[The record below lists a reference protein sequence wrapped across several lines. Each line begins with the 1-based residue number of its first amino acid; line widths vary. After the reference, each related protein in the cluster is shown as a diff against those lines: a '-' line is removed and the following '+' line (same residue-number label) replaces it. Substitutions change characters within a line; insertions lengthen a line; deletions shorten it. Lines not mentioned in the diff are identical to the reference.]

1 MHRFFRLSFSFAFAA
16 GLGFAFPCVSFAVAT
31 ITEIMYDLPGT
42 DTGREWIEVQNT
54 GNTEISFLKWKL
66 FEANTNHGLTLFQ
79 GNATTSASG
88 FAIIADDPTKF
99 LADNPAYSGTLYKS
113 SFSLSNTGETLEL
126 KLDNA
131 NVFQATYTSGVGGAG
146 DGNSLHF
153 SNNTWQSGIPTPG
166 METENPPPAAPHIPD
181 VPNTATSTTIEE
193 ETPTPTPPPPANSG
207 GSTWVYKPHM
217 FVSALVPQK
226 AVAGAPVTFDAAAV
240 GVKKEPLP
248 NARYIWSFGDGGV
261 AEGKKA
267 QHTYH
272 YPATYTVLVDASSG
286 EWSALDKKEISI
298 AAPELTITGI
308 KEGGNGYIEVKN
320 NGQSEVDLSDWLLLA
335 GSGSFRFPRGTVIG
349 AKKAVPFPAA
359 ITGLPADSSSTVL
372 LYPNGTPV
380 VAYAEMATVSEPEP
394 LKAEEPKI
402 SAVVA
407 VSDAQT
413 PQPTPVSEPVKTEIE
428 RKTIPSSDPLP
439 IATSSTLPI
448 EVGELIGAVGVTKE
462 SGMMPWLL
470 GVVLLLVLS
479 VGGYMTALRPKP
491 EKGAGDMLRKE
502 AATYD
507 IIE

>member
-1 MHRFFRLSFSFAFAA
+1 MEKIRQALLVSLGVFLTPLFAHAA
-16 GLGFAFPCVSFAVAT
+16 SAS

-42 DTGREWIEVQNT
+42 DTGREWVEAQNT
-54 GNTEISFLKWKL
+54 GSTEISFLKWKL

-79 GNATTSASG
+79 GNATTSAGG
-88 FAIIADDPTKF
+88 FAVFADDPAKF
-99 LADNPAYSGTLYKS
+99 IADNPNYSGTVFS
-113 SFSLSNTGETLEL
+113 SNFSLSNTGETLEL
-126 KLDNA
+126 KLEGVSIA
-131 NVFQATYTSGVGGAG
+131 QATYTSGAGGAG

-153 SNNTWQSGIPTPG
+153 VSNAWQAGAPTPG
-166 METENPPPAAPHIPD
+166 TETVISPPAVPGTPD
-181 VPNTATSTTIEE
+181 VPDTATSTDAEE
-193 ETPTPTPPPPANSG
+193 ETEASASPQPANSG

-226 AVAGAPVTFDAAAV
+226 AVAGAPVLFDAVAV
-240 GVKKEPLP
+240 GLKKEPLP
-248 NARYIWSFGDGGV
+248 NARYIWSFGDGGM
-261 AEGKKA
+261 AEGKKV

-298 AAPELTITGI
+298 SAPELIITGI
-308 KEGGNGYIEVKN
+308 KEGGDGYIAVKN

-349 AKKAVPFPAA
+349 AKKAIPFPAA
-359 ITGLPADSSSTVL
+359 VTGLPADSSSTVL

-380 VAYAEMATVSEPEP
+380 VTYAGTAAVSEPEP

-402 SAVVA
+402 SAIVA

-413 PQPTPVSEPVKTEIE
+413 PRPAPVSEPVKTEIE
-428 RKTIPSSDPLP
+428 RKIIPSPAPLP
-439 IATSSTLPI
+439 VATSSTLPTQA
-448 EVGELIGAVGVTKE
+448 GELVGAVGAAKE

-470 GVVLLLVLS
+470 GVALLLVLS
-479 VGGYMTALRPKP
+479 VGGYMAMLRPKP
-491 EKGAGDMLRKE
+491 EKSTEDMLRKE

>member
-394 LKAEEPKI
+394 LKAEEPRNLGCCRGIGCSNPPTRSCFRASQNRNRKKNNSLSG
-402 SAVVA
+402 SAPCSHFQHSA
-407 VSDAQT
+407 YT
-413 PQPTPVSEPVKTEIE
+413 GRGTRRRCGCRE
-428 RKTIPSSDPLP
+428 RKRYDAMASGSSASSCP
-439 IATSSTLPI
+439 IGRRVYGNAPP
-448 EVGELIGAVGVTKE
+448 EAGEKH
-462 SGMMPWLL
+462 
-470 GVVLLLVLS
+470 
-479 VGGYMTALRPKP
+479 GGYASKRS
-491 EKGAGDMLRKE
+491 GNV
-502 AATYD
+502 
-507 IIE
+507 